1 MKNRVL
7 DTPNLRKSVTP
18 KMPSFE
24 FLEDLLY
31 IFAQTNLIVRKLILL
46 LGCAILLGCDKF
58 VVFDYYL
65 RGEFDAVYCYI
76 PEKGIP
82 CKKDTAISFSAEELV
97 LLHLK
102 KDSEGQNYGRIDYG
116 IENIDGLFR
125 RWNCDTVSFFMFDS
139 KVVENNTWEEVV
151 QNYMVLQRYD
161 FSKEDL
167 ARLNCRIFYP
177 PTEEMSEIHM
187 FPPYEKVKMR

>member
-1 MKNRVL
+1 MIM
-7 DTPNLRKSVTP
+7 RK
-18 KMPSFE
+18 F
-24 FLEDLLY
+24 
-31 IFAQTNLIVRKLILL
+31 ILL
-46 LGCAILLGCDKF
+46 FSCAILLGCDKF

-125 RWNCDTVSFFMFDS
+125 RWDCDTVSFFIFDS
-139 KVVENNTWEEVV
+139 KVVENNTWEDVV
-151 QNYMVLQRYD
+151 RNYMVLQRYD

-167 ARLNCRIFYP
+167 ARLNCQIFYP

-187 FPPYEKVKMR
+187 FPPYEKVKTH

>member
-1 MKNRVL
+1 MQYCLVVTSL
-7 DTPNLRKSVTP
+7 LCLIITCGENLMR
-18 KMPSFE
+18 
-24 FLEDLLY
+24 Y
-31 IFAQTNLIVRKLILL
+31 I
-46 LGCAILLGCDKF
+46 AIFQKKE
-58 VVFDYYL
+58 YL
-65 RGEFDAVYCYI
+65 VS
-76 PEKGIP
+76 
-82 CKKDTAISFSAEELV
+82 KKDTAISFSAEELV

-167 ARLNCRIFYP
+167 ARLNCQIFYP

>member
-1 MKNRVL
+1 M
-7 DTPNLRKSVTP
+7 RK
-18 KMPSFE
+18 F
-24 FLEDLLY
+24 
-31 IFAQTNLIVRKLILL
+31 ILL
-46 LGCAILLGCDKF
+46 FSCAILLGCDKF

-116 IENIDGLFR
+116 IENIDGCSEDGTVIRCLSLFLIQKLLKIIR
-125 RWNCDTVSFFMFDS
+125 GRT
-139 KVVENNTWEEVV
+139 
-151 QNYMVLQRYD
+151 
-161 FSKEDL
+161 
-167 ARLNCRIFYP
+167 
-177 PTEEMSEIHM
+177 
-187 FPPYEKVKMR
+187 

>member
-1 MKNRVL
+1 MY
-7 DTPNLRKSVTP
+7 T
-18 KMPSFE
+18 
-24 FLEDLLY
+24 
-31 IFAQTNLIVRKLILL
+31 FAQTNLIVRKLILL

-82 CKKDTAISFSAEELV
+82 CKKDTAISFSAE
-97 LLHLK
+97 
-102 KDSEGQNYGRIDYG
+102 
-116 IENIDGLFR
+116 
-125 RWNCDTVSFFMFDS
+125 SFFIFDS

>member
-1 MKNRVL
+1 M
-7 DTPNLRKSVTP
+7 
-18 KMPSFE
+18 
-24 FLEDLLY
+24 
-31 IFAQTNLIVRKLILL
+31 
-46 LGCAILLGCDKF
+46 LGCDKF

-116 IENIDGLFR
+116 ISWKDKYL
-125 RWNCDTVSFFMFDS
+125 
-139 KVVENNTWEEVV
+139 
-151 QNYMVLQRYD
+151 
-161 FSKEDL
+161 L
-167 ARLNCRIFYP
+167 ADYEAYYP
-177 PTEEMSEIHM
+177 TH
-187 FPPYEKVKMR
+187 Y

>member
-1 MKNRVL
+1 M
-7 DTPNLRKSVTP
+7 RK
-18 KMPSFE
+18 F
-24 FLEDLLY
+24 
-31 IFAQTNLIVRKLILL
+31 ILL
-46 LGCAILLGCDKF
+46 FSCAILLGCDKF

-125 RWNCDTVSFFMFDS
+125 RWDCDTVSFFIFDS
-139 KVVENNTWEEVV
+139 TNSFILSTFLSNSLLVLKYSNT
-151 QNYMVLQRYD
+151 
-161 FSKEDL
+161 F
-167 ARLNCRIFYP
+167 
-177 PTEEMSEIHM
+177 EIL
-187 FPPYEKVKMR
+187 